1 MPAMRL
7 NRKKNGCPSHNT
19 PDVWNPS
26 GYNAEIWEALLVHN
40 FSKFL
45 CSITQNENLSM
56 ILDEWSQNLL

>member
-1 MPAMRL
+1 MESQWVQCRNM
-7 NRKKNGCPSHNT
+7 
-19 PDVWNPS
+19 
-26 GYNAEIWEALLVHN
+26 EAWLVHN